1 MPHPAAAHQ
10 AALLRLSRLQL
21 DEKVSLDR
29 AFERA
34 TALIARTLGVERVG
48 IWMFDD
54 DRRRMECV
62 CLYERSRNAWS
73 AGELL
78 RPVDFPT
85 YTRALESHRAIVAD
99 DARTHPLTRE
109 LAGHYLIPH
118 GITSM
123 LDAPLLRMGEV
134 VGVVCHEHVG
144 PRRHW
149 TEEEASFAASVADL
163 VALAIE
169 HTAHIEARR
178 TLEEQTQR
186 LAEVERMAS
195 LGRVAAAVGHDFN
208 NLLMIVLRQAE
219 DLLRVPGLPP
229 AAAAHARTIADAVT
243 RGGELVA
250 QLVELGRGSSETP
263 APLVLDDV
271 VAAAESMLRS
281 AATDAQR
288 LTLLLD
294 ASGARV
300 RIDRSR
306 LERVLLNLVVNAFDA
321 TRAGGTVTVSTAV
334 VEDVDGRHAVL
345 SVADDGPGIDAA
357 IRPHIFEPYFTTRRG
372 AGGSGLGLAIVHA
385 VVQRAGGFIA
395 VDSAPGRGATFAVH
409 LPIADDA

>member
-48 IWMFDD
+48 IWLFDD
-54 DRRRMECV
+54 ARTRLRCV
-62 CLYERSRNAWS
+62 CLYERSRNDWS

-109 LAGHYLIPH
+109 LAGHYLVPH

-123 LDAPLLRMGEV
+123 LDAPLLRMGDV

-144 PRRHW
+144 PPRHW
-149 TEEEASFAASVADL
+149 TDDEATFAASVADL

-178 TLEEQTQR
+178 ALEEQAQR

-229 AAAAHARTIADAVT
+229 EAAAHAHTIADAVT

-250 QLVELGRGSSETP
+250 QLVELGRVSSETP
-263 APLVLDDV
+263 TPLALDDV

-281 AATDAQR
+281 AASDAQR
-288 LTLLLD
+288 LTLQLG
-294 ASGARV
+294 ARGARV
-300 RIDRSR
+300 GIDRSR

-321 TRAGGTVTVSTAV
+321 TREGGTVTVSTTV
-334 VEDVDGRHAVL
+334 VEEADGRHAVL
-345 SVADDGPGIDAA
+345 RVADDGAGIDAA
-357 IRPHIFEPYFTTRRG
+357 VRPHIFEPYFTTRQG

-385 VVQRAGGFIA
+385 VVQRAGGFIT

-409 LPIADDA
+409 LPIAADA

>member
-1 MPHPAAAHQ
+1 MQHPAAAHQ

-34 TALIARTLGVERVG
+34 TALIARTLNVERVG
-48 IWMFDD
+48 IWWLDD
-54 DRRRMECV
+54 ARTRMRCV
-62 CLYERSRNAWS
+62 CLYERSRDAWS
-73 AGELL
+73 AGEML

-85 YTRALESHRAIVAD
+85 YAGALERHRAIVAD

-109 LAGHYLIPH
+109 LAASYLVPH

-149 TEEEASFAASVADL
+149 TDEEASFAASVADL

-178 TLEEQTQR
+178 TVEEQAQR
-186 LAEVERMAS
+186 LAEIERMAS

-219 DLLRVPGLPP
+219 DLLQVPGLPP
-229 AAAAHARTIADAVT
+229 DAADHARTVADAVT
-243 RGGELVA
+243 RGGELMA
-250 QLVELGRGSSETP
+250 QLVELGRGGTETP
-263 APLVLDDV
+263 APLVLDEV
-271 VAAAESMLRS
+271 VLGAESMLRS
-281 AATDAQR
+281 AGRNSQELALQLESR
-288 LTLLLD
+288 
-294 ASGARV
+294 GARV

-306 LERVLLNLVVNAFDA
+306 LERVLLNLVVNALDA
-321 TRAGGTVTVSTAV
+321 TRDGGTVTVATTTLEEA
-334 VEDVDGRHAVL
+334 DGRYAVL
-345 SVADDGPGIDAA
+345 RVADDGTGIEAEV
-357 IRPHIFEPYFTTRRG
+357 RPHIFEPYFTTRQG

-385 VVQRAGGFIA
+385 VVQRAGGFIT

-409 LPIADDA
+409 LPVVDDT